1 MGAAMWIGNKTAL
14 VFSFLSAVLIGNSAS
29 AQTVHFAVRDV
40 VLKNGE
46 STELAEVWWISADCK
61 SLLKETP
68 EVEIIDGPPGVTA
81 TITAAKVVPR
91 TYSCAKP
98 ISGGK
103 LVIAAKDVHNHS
115 YTRMVL
121 RVRYKT
127 LMGNRERAENI
138 NIALFPSE

>member
-1 MGAAMWIGNKTAL
+1 MWICNRTAL
-14 VFSFLSAVLIGNSAS
+14 VFLFLSAVLIGNTAS
-29 AQTVHFAVRDV
+29 AQTIQFTVRDI

-46 STELAEVWWISADCK
+46 STELADVWWINASCK
-61 SLLKETP
+61 SLLKDTP
-68 EVEIIDGPPGVTA
+68 EVEIVDGPPGVTA
-81 TITAAKVVPR
+81 TIVAAKVVPR
-91 TYSCAKP
+91 NYSCAKP

-103 LVIAAKDVHNHS
+103 LVIAAKDVHEHS

-127 LMGNRERAENI
+127 LNGNRERAENV